1 MLKLSNRIRRY
12 VSVGVMTLSL
22 TATGFVISQAAVLQS
37 SDKAIRIIKQ
47 SHDRMERSSQNLM
60 ASTKPLF
67 QEFAER
73 SVELSKLIDARKQ
86 LDEAGLLVKG
96 DPDGDARRIHIDAR
110 ILTETGELKKFCDS
124 HLAGI
129 LNSIA
134 NYDRAVVNSVVDS
147 QATRSLIGNREL
159 AMEQYI
165 AKRSR
170 AYAEAIQEASAT
182 LEALQNETDPQKK
195 KRLQKKYNNSKKRLN
210 RHEKKKRLYES
221 RLKMTENTEKLSKL
235 MRDNIRNSGSEISST
250 LRDQLLELYQ
260 AFENAVA
267 IVEIGPEM
275 MSSGS
280 YNLASMGELQQM
292 ARITGPSITK
302 LSNML
307 GQMTDDMI
315 SQLSTGFENAAIKS
329 GESFSIEEEMNF
341 LRTARE
347 SSLNKVTQ

>member
-1 MLKLSNRIRRY
+1 MLKLPGRIRRY
-12 VSVGVMTLSL
+12 ASIGVLAMSMTGACFATSL
-22 TATGFVISQAAVLQS
+22 AAVEQS

-86 LDEAGLLVKG
+86 LEEAGLLVNG
-96 DPDGDARRIHIDAR
+96 DPDGDARRVHIDAK

-124 HLAGI
+124 HLGGI
-129 LNSIA
+129 LNALA
-134 NYDRAVVNSVVDS
+134 NYDRAVINSVSDS

-165 AKRSR
+165 TKRSE

-182 LEALQNETDPQKK
+182 LEALQNEIDPQKK
-195 KRLQKKYNNSKKRLN
+195 KRLQKRYNNAKKRLN
-210 RHEKKKRLYES
+210 RHEKKKKLYES
-221 RLKMTENTEKLSKL
+221 RLKMTENTAKLSKL
-235 MRDNIRNSGSEISST
+235 MRDNIRDSGTEISAT

-280 YNLASMGELQQM
+280 YDLASMNELQQM
-292 ARITGPSITK
+292 ANVTGPSITK

-315 SQLSTGFENAAIKS
+315 NQLTTGFENAAIKS

-347 SSLNKVTQ
+347 SALNK

>member
-1 MLKLSNRIRRY
+1 MLKLSGQMRRY
-12 VSVGVMTLSL
+12 LSVGIMAMTL
-22 TATGFVISQAAVLQS
+22 TGTCLVTSQAAVEQS
-37 SDKAIRIIKQ
+37 SDKAIRIIKK

-73 SVELSKLIDARKQ
+73 SVELSKLIDARKE

-129 LNSIA
+129 LTSLA
-134 NYDRAVVNSVVDS
+134 NYDRAVVNSVADS
-147 QATRSLIGNREL
+147 QATRSMIGNREL

-165 AKRSR
+165 AKRSA
-170 AYAEAIQEASAT
+170 AYAEAIQDASAT
-182 LEALQNETDPQKK
+182 LEALQNETDPAKK
-195 KRLQKKYNNSKKRLN
+195 KRLQRKYNSSKKRLN
-210 RHEKKKRLYES
+210 RHEQKKQLYES
-221 RLKMTENTEKLSKL
+221 RLKMAENTEKLSKL
-235 MRDNIRNSGSEISST
+235 MRDNIRDSGTEISET
-250 LRDQLLELYQ
+250 LRGQLLELYQ

-267 IVEIGPEM
+267 IVEVGPEM

-280 YNLASMGELQQM
+280 YDLASMNELKQM
-292 ARITGPSITK
+292 ANITGPSITK

-315 SQLSTGFENAAIKS
+315 NQLTNGFENAAIKS
-329 GESFSIEEEMNF
+329 GEEFSIEEEMNF

-347 SSLNKVTQ
+347 SALNQ